1 MCGIAG
7 QISFKSYPKRES
19 IEEIIKGINHRGPD
33 ANDLWIS
40 QNRNCVLGHVRL
52 SIIDLSILGNQPMI
66 DTITGNCIVFNG
78 EIYNFKELRKEC
90 ELMGE
95 SFKSQSDTEVIL
107 VLYRMH
113 GINFL
118 HKLRGMFAFAIW
130 DESKKNIFLAR
141 DRVGKK
147 PLNYSITENGLIFCS
162 EIDPL
167 SKHPDISREKD
178 YKALELY
185 FQQQYIPAPFS
196 IYKEIRKLKPAHYAI
211 YDQSGFKT
219 ECYWNVDYTKKIKIS
234 ENEALEEFE
243 HRLKES
249 VRLRMI
255 SDVPLGALLSGGVD
269 SSIIVALMAKLSDKK
284 VRTFSIGFGNEV
296 FNELPFAQEVSD
308 IVGTIH
314 KPEIIH
320 GNIESLL
327 PKIIKHYGEPYG
339 DSSAVPSFIVAKF
352 AREHVTVAMNGD
364 GGDELLGGYSRY
376 GLSSFQLN
384 YASCLGDI
392 IPSGFAADL
401 ANKLSGN
408 RRSLSVKLIRS
419 ILKDYLRPELESL
432 LMYDNFFHD
441 RLRSQLLEDNN
452 DNSLLPDWRRNL
464 FINANSYANNAIDR
478 MLWYDNRSYLPD
490 DLLVKMD
497 IASMHCGLEARSPLL
512 DHKLIEYCASLPV
525 QLKCKNGVTKYLL
538 KKLAEK
544 YFSKE
549 FVYRKKMGFGIPLS
563 EWLRG
568 PLKELVEDTLSS
580 SKLIYPLNPQIV
592 NKILFDFMSGED
604 AYKDRVWL
612 LLMYGLWNEQSNL

>member
-33 ANDLWIS
+33 ANGLWIS
-40 QNRNCVLGHVRL
+40 ENRNCVLGHVRL
-52 SIIDLSILGNQPMI
+52 SIIDLSELGSQPMI
-66 DTITGNCIVFNG
+66 DPVTGNCIVFNG
-78 EIYNFKELRKEC
+78 EIYNFRELRKEC
-90 ELMGE
+90 ELIGE

-107 VLYRMH
+107 VLYRLY

-118 HKLRGMFAFAIW
+118 QKLRGMFSFAIW
-130 DESKKNIFLAR
+130 DELGKKIFLAR

-162 EIDPL
+162 EIEPL

-185 FQQQYIPAPFS
+185 LQQQYIPAPYS

-211 YDQSGFKT
+211 YDQSGFKV

-243 HRLKES
+243 LQLKES
-249 VRLRMI
+249 IRLRMI

-284 VRTFSIGFGNEV
+284 IRTFSIGFGNEV

-314 KPEIIH
+314 KPEIIY

-327 PKIIKHYGEPYG
+327 PKITKHYGEPYG
-339 DSSAVPSFIVAKF
+339 DSSAVPSFMVAKF

-376 GLSSFQLN
+376 GLSSFQMN
-384 YASCLGDI
+384 YTSCFGDI

-401 ANKLSGN
+401 ANKLSGR

-441 RLRSQLLEDNN
+441 RLRSQLLGDKKNT
-452 DNSLLPDWRRNL
+452 SLLPDWRRNL

>member
-33 ANDLWIS
+33 ANGLWIS
-40 QNRNCVLGHVRL
+40 ENRNCVLGHVRL
-52 SIIDLSILGNQPMI
+52 SIIDLSELGSQPMI
-66 DTITGNCIVFNG
+66 DPVTGNCIVFNG
-78 EIYNFKELRKEC
+78 EIYNFRELRKEC
-90 ELMGE
+90 ELIGE

-107 VLYRMH
+107 VLYRLY

-118 HKLRGMFAFAIW
+118 QKLRGMFSFAIW
-130 DESKKNIFLAR
+130 DELGKKIFLAR

-162 EIDPL
+162 EIEPL

-185 FQQQYIPAPFS
+185 LQQQYIPAPYS

-211 YDQSGFKT
+211 YDQSGFKV

-243 HRLKES
+243 LQLKES
-249 VRLRMI
+249 IRLRMI

-284 VRTFSIGFGNEV
+284 IRTFSIGFGNEV

-314 KPEIIH
+314 KPEIIY

-327 PKIIKHYGEPYG
+327 PKITKHYGEPYG
-339 DSSAVPSFIVAKF
+339 DSSAVPSFMVAKF

-376 GLSSFQLN
+376 GLSSFQMN
-384 YASCLGDI
+384 FTSCFGDI

-401 ANKLSGN
+401 ANKLSGR

-441 RLRSQLLEDNN
+441 RLRSQLLGDKKNT
-452 DNSLLPDWRRNL
+452 SLLPDWRRNL